1 MLELEQVY
9 RDIHPKLFTF
19 FYVKTSNT
27 AIAEDLTQ
35 DVFYEASKSLH
46 RFKGQSSL
54 STWMFAIAHNLL
66 KKHYRSKKY
75 EKAIV
80 EKLEV
85 LPVGDHLTLEQH
97 VELREDVQRLLANI
111 QKLDPPS
118 SEIILLRIYGEL
130 SFQEIGELI
139 GKSENYTRV
148 TFHRLKNKLQK
159 EMRDLNE

>member
-1 MLELEQVY
+1 MVELEQVY

-35 DVFYEASKSLH
+35 DVFYEACKSLH
-46 RFKGQSSL
+46 HFKGHSSL

-66 KKHYRSKKY
+66 KKYYRSKKY
-75 EKAIV
+75 EKAMV
-80 EKLEV
+80 EKLEL
-85 LPVGDHLTLEQH
+85 LPLAKYLTLEQQ
-97 VELREDVQRLLANI
+97 VELKEDVQRLLANI
-111 QKLDPPS
+111 QQLDSPS

-130 SFQEIGELI
+130 SFQEIGDLI

-159 EMRDLNE
+159 EMRDFNE